1 MLSLYYLVM
10 TSSVLILLACL
21 VTVMI
26 PPQTEAEGPQYL
38 CVIPL
43 CLLGVGYSVYAAA
56 LWGCIPYTVPARL
69 IGTAYGLTTAIQ
81 NIGLVISP
89 LVSSQLL
96 GTKKQEGYFWLMMYF
111 SSLACI
117 GIFLNCWLYI
127 DDIKNRDGILNKVD
141 KGDELEELMTT
152 PVAEN
157 RRKDQEKALMAPDD
171 DAEVTM
177 KTDQEVENQ
186 LQVYRKDKEARDS
199 LRRSIA
205 KQSMGQH

>member
-1 MLSLYYLVM
+1 
-10 TSSVLILLACL
+10 
-21 VTVMI
+21 
-26 PPQTEAEGPQYL
+26 
-38 CVIPL
+38 
-43 CLLGVGYSVYAAA
+43 
-56 LWGCIPYTVPARL
+56 
-69 IGTAYGLTTAIQ
+69 
-81 NIGLVISP
+81 
-89 LVSSQLL
+89 
-96 GTKKQEGYFWLMMYF
+96 MMYF

-205 KQSMGQH
+205 KQSMGQHWAKNNFGLP